1 MRGTRRTTLE
11 AALMGG
17 WQLWLTSAVI
27 AAMVT
32 GLMNLPKIRGEGR
45 QASSAGQLSLTEAQI
60 KAQQNALASAE
71 SAASRAEVACSKCEA
86 ARETM
91 EENFKK
97 FIGFVDDEIVALLPD
112 PAARARLRAAIRD
125 AWQGL

>member
-1 MRGTRRTTLE
+1 
-11 AALMGG
+11 MGG

-27 AAMVT
+27 AALVT
-32 GLMNLPKIRGEGR
+32 GLMNLPKIRGEGK

-71 SAASRAEVACSKCEA
+71 SAKVNAESAAARAEAARAGCEE

-91 EENFKK
+91 EAKFKK

-125 AWQGL
+125 AWQAL

>member
-1 MRGTRRTTLE
+1 
-11 AALMGG
+11 MGG

-27 AAMVT
+27 AALVT

-45 QASSAGQLSLTEAQI
+45 QATNAGQLSLTEAQV
-60 KAQQNALASAE
+60 KAQKNALDSAE
-71 SAASRAEVACSKCEA
+71 SAAARAEA
-86 ARETM
+86 ARSACESARDTM